1 MDKTTLIREFKRAF
15 AVIMGITVIG
25 SVSLSNAAEKN
36 ETTLYDFSFKNL
48 MGGEEFPL
56 SQFKG
61 KVVMVVNTASKCNLT
76 GQYES
81 LEKIYEKYKD
91 QGFVIIG
98 VPSNDFGGQEPG
110 NNSEISVFCELNYGV
125 TFPMTQKEVVSGSGR
140 HPFFK
145 WANDVNGWVSGPKWN
160 FHKYLFDKD
169 GHASTYFYSTTSP
182 DASNV
187 THVIEKLLAKK

>member
-1 MDKTTLIREFKRAF
+1 MDKITLISTFKRHF
-15 AVIMGITVIG
+15 AVIMGITVMDF
-25 SVSLSNAAEKN
+25 SSPSNAAEKK
-36 ETTLYDFSFKNL
+36 EITLYDFSFKNL
-48 MGGEEFPL
+48 MGGEDLPL
-56 SQFKG
+56 SQYKG
-61 KVVMVVNTASKCNLT
+61 KVVMIVNTASKCGLT
-76 GQYES
+76 GQYVQ

-125 TFPMTQKEVVSGSGR
+125 TFPMTQKEVVSGSDR
-140 HPFFK
+140 HRFYK
-145 WANDVNGWVSGPKWN
+145 WANDVNGWGSGPKWN

-187 THVIEKLLAKK
+187 TKAIEKLLEKK